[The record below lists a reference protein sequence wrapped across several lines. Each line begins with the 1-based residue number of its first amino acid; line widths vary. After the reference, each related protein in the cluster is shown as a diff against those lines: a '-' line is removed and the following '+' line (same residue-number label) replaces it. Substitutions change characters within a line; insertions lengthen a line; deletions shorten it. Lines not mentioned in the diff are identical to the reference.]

1 MSKKMEDI
9 IMELQ
14 FIQLQVASVLNQN
27 NNNNNFRLR
36 QLIAKYI
43 LIYVI

>member
-14 FIQLQVASVLNQN
+14 FIQLQVASVLNQK